1 MTERVASRARWQY
14 RAANAEGVAV
24 SGEIDALSE
33 RDAIDTLRRRSL
45 WVVELV
51 PLAGSAREAGGAAP
65 RRAEFLERLRQSD
78 DRDLA
83 VVVRSVA
90 TLTGAGVPLFRAL
103 SYAVQEAT
111 GQRLRDAFGAV
122 RDAVAR
128 GDSLSVAVGR
138 HAVFPPM
145 FAPLIAAGEAS
156 GTLDASLTLLAD
168 DLERRQALRSTVTS
182 ALVYPSILGAAS
194 LIGVVVILAVV
205 VPRFGALIADS
216 GGQLPVSTRAL
227 MMLSSLLVRGW
238 WVWLLLAIG
247 GALAVR
253 YLWRDPAARRRI
265 DASRLGWPVIGRL
278 ERTQAA
284 ASYTG
289 TLAIGL
295 RSGVSLLG
303 SMALARGVVANA
315 ELAASLRDAEDRVR
329 GGERVA
335 SAVSGL
341 LPPLAERLLDAG
353 EVSGDLAGLAARAAE
368 AANGELQRAVALAVT
383 LIEPVMILGF
393 GGVVGFVALAL
404 LQAIYGLNATTM

>member
-145 FAPLIAAGEAS
+145 FAPLSPFGPAG
-156 GTLDASLTLLAD
+156 
-168 DLERRQALRSTVTS
+168 
-182 ALVYPSILGAAS
+182 GAATPQSRS
-194 LIGVVVILAVV
+194 LPYFL
-205 VPRFGALIADS
+205 
-216 GGQLPVSTRAL
+216 
-227 MMLSSLLVRGW
+227 
-238 WVWLLLAIG
+238 
-247 GALAVR
+247 
-253 YLWRDPAARRRI
+253 
-265 DASRLGWPVIGRL
+265 
-278 ERTQAA
+278 
-284 ASYTG
+284 
-289 TLAIGL
+289 
-295 RSGVSLLG
+295 
-303 SMALARGVVANA
+303 
-315 ELAASLRDAEDRVR
+315 
-329 GGERVA
+329 
-335 SAVSGL
+335 
-341 LPPLAERLLDAG
+341 
-353 EVSGDLAGLAARAAE
+353 
-368 AANGELQRAVALAVT
+368 
-383 LIEPVMILGF
+383 
-393 GGVVGFVALAL
+393 
-404 LQAIYGLNATTM
+404 